1 MSEEGSVT
9 SGVNQDDRSSDAA
22 TNAPLITVG
31 IGASAGGLEAL
42 KPFVRNLPVQSNMAY
57 IVAQHVSPQHKSM
70 MVELL
75 TRSTELQVVSAHSGM
90 VIEKNLIYITPPSTD
105 VSVSKGRIVL
115 SEPHSTIGAKPS
127 IDFLFQSLS
136 QEMGEHAVGV
146 ILSGTGSDGTQGAR
160 AIMAGG
166 GIVIVQHPEDAKY
179 ESMPRSAMRAE
190 VVDLVLT
197 SPEIARQL
205 KKIASM
211 PRDRMSGL
219 ETGQSSLLLEELLNQ
234 IFKSTGYDFKNY
246 KEATLSRQVAR
257 RITALQMTDPAEYL
271 KFATDNDKELSELQK
286 SFLISVT
293 AFSRDP
299 DAWVELR
306 KILEKIIRG
315 KQPRDRIRIWVP
327 GCATG
332 EEVYSIAY
340 EMAEILGARLG
351 LYNIKVFGTDI
362 DQNAAEVA
370 RRGFY
375 PAAALANLEQN
386 VVENYFDPEGDGYK
400 VKKHI
405 REMVMFARH
414 DLVQDPPFLKMD
426 LISCRNVLIY
436 LKQSFQDRLFSV
448 FHYALNKEG
457 YLFLGK
463 SESVTQGNKLFEPVH
478 NKHKLYRRGS
488 GDGKR
493 VLPISQ
499 ADIPAPKVF
508 KSKSGRRPDREFVRR
523 KLGDVYLPP
532 SMLINDRLEP
542 VHLVGDI
549 RRYLNFPDGPA
560 DFTVT
565 SLLGIEVRSEVRAL
579 LQQCFRT
586 KSEVVG
592 HPITLQID
600 GEVERVRP
608 VLRYVDIEDLSEPG
622 VLMTLEPVSGSRLL
636 DGEAEAEALDAASR
650 NELNDLRRELE
661 GTREHMQALVEELE
675 TSNEELESLNE
686 ELQASSEELQSSNE
700 ELETINEELQASNE
714 ELATANEELEAKSS
728 EIVEMNDA
736 LLNIQNSVNMAIL
749 VVDPKL
755 KVLRYTPMAVK
766 IFGVMDSDI
775 GQPLTTLPC
784 YLNIEGLERKIHSV
798 VKTQKI
804 HVEETLKKDSTHLM
818 QISPYLDHM
827 GRCSGAVLTFSDVT
841 AIVAARTEKQLK
853 DRHFKLI
860 TESLREVIWLMD
872 PDEQSLAYIS
882 PSFESLWGLSRH
894 EVTQDPSQMLDVV
907 HEDDRNAL
915 ISRRELAVN
924 DQWTIN
930 YRLAPVDKSIKWLR
944 EQGSV
949 VRDERGAVQYLVVS
963 VADVSKLVTAEAN
976 SGERQDPG

>member
-1 MSEEGSVT
+1 MSGQHPDRPDADKTGSG
-9 SGVNQDDRSSDAA
+9 SDD
-22 TNAPLITVG
+22 APLITVG

-42 KPFVRNLPVQSNMAY
+42 KPFVRNLPEKSNMAY

-75 TRSTELQVVSAHSGM
+75 SRTTKLQVVEARSGM
-90 VIEKNLIYITPPSTD
+90 AIEKNLIYITPPNTD
-105 VSVSKGRIVL
+105 VSVSRGRIVL
-115 SEPHSTIGAKPS
+115 SAPHSTIGAKPS
-127 IDFLFQSLS
+127 IDYLFQSLS
-136 QEMGEHAVGV
+136 QEVGEHAIGV

-160 AIMAGG
+160 AIMAAG
-166 GIVIVQHPEDAKY
+166 GIVIVQDTEEAKY
-179 ESMPRSAMRAE
+179 DSMPRSAIRAE

-211 PRDRMSGL
+211 PRDRLSGL
-219 ETGQSSLLLEELLNQ
+219 DTGQSSLLLEELLSQ

-257 RITALQMTDPAEYL
+257 RITALQMADPAEYL
-271 KFATDNDKELSELQK
+271 DFATGNDRELSELQK

-299 DAWVELR
+299 EAWVELR
-306 KILEKIIRG
+306 KILEKIVRS

-340 EMAEILGARLG
+340 ELAEILGSKLG

-362 DQNAAEVA
+362 DANATEVA

-375 PAAALANLEQN
+375 PAAAVANLETGLI
-386 VVENYFDPEGDGYK
+386 EKYFDPEGDGYK

-448 FHYALNKEG
+448 FHYALNKDG

-463 SESVTQGNKLFEPVH
+463 SESVPQGNKLFESVH
-478 NKHKLYRRGS
+478 SKHKIYRRGS

-499 ADIPAPKVF
+499 AETPAPKVF
-508 KSKSGRRPDREFVRR
+508 KSHGGRRPDRDFVRK
-523 KLGDVYLPP
+523 KLSDVYLPP

-565 SLLGIEVRSEVRAL
+565 SLLGIEVRAEVRAL

-586 KSEVVG
+586 KGEVSG
-592 HPITLQID
+592 HPISLQVD
-600 GEVERVRP
+600 GVVERVRP

-622 VLMTLEPVSGSRLL
+622 VLMTLEPVSSARPVSEQ
-636 DGEAEAEALDAASR
+636 EAERALDEASHD
-650 NELNDLRRELE
+650 ELMDLRRELE

-714 ELATANEELEAKSS
+714 ELATANEELEAKST
-728 EIVEMNDA
+728 EIVEMNDT
-736 LLNIQNSVNMAIL
+736 LMNIQNSVNMAIL
-749 VVDPKL
+749 VVDPRL

-766 IFGVMDSDI
+766 IFGIMDSDI
-775 GQPLTTLPC
+775 GQPLNTLPC
-784 YLNIEGLERKIHSV
+784 YLNIEGLERKIHNV
-798 VKTQKI
+798 VSTQKI
-804 HVEETLKKDSTHLM
+804 HVEETLKKDSAYLM
-818 QISPYLDHM
+818 QIAPYLDHM
-827 GRCSGAVLTFSDVT
+827 GQCSGAVLTFSDVT
-841 AIVAARTEKQLK
+841 AIVSARIEKQTK

-860 TESLREVIWLMD
+860 TEYLHEVIWLME
-872 PDEQSLAYIS
+872 PDEQSMAYIS
-882 PSFESLWGLSRH
+882 PSFDGLWGIPRQQVML
-894 EVTQDPSQMLDVV
+894 DPSLMLDVV
-907 HEDDRNAL
+907 HEDDRSKL
-915 ISRRELAVN
+915 DSRRDLAEN
-924 DQWTIN
+924 DQWVVD
-930 YRLAPVDKSIKWLR
+930 YRLAPVDEPMKWLR
-944 EQGSV
+944 ERGSV
-949 VRDERGAVQYLVVS
+949 VRDEKGDVQYLVVS
-963 VADVSKLVTAEAN
+963 VADISQLVAAKASTENARAT
-976 SGERQDPG
+976 D

>member
-1 MSEEGSVT
+1 MSGQ
-9 SGVNQDDRSSDAA
+9 GPDSSDTVGGQSAD
-22 TNAPLITVG
+22 APLIVVG

-42 KPFVRNLPVQSNMAY
+42 KPFVRNLPTESNMAY
-57 IVAQHVSPQHKSM
+57 IIAQHVSPQHKSM

-75 TRSTELQVVSAHSGM
+75 SRTTNLQVVEARSGM
-90 VIEKNLIYITPPSTD
+90 AIEKNLIYITPPNTD
-105 VSVSKGRIVL
+105 ASVSKGRIVL
-115 SEPHSTIGAKPS
+115 SDPHSKIGAKPS
-127 IDFLFQSLS
+127 IDYLFQSLA
-136 QEMGEHAVGV
+136 QEIGEHAIGV

-160 AIMAGG
+160 AIMAAG
-166 GIVIVQHPEDAKY
+166 GIVIAQDTEDAKY
-179 ESMPRSAMRAE
+179 DSMPRSAIRAE
-190 VVDLVLT
+190 VVDLVLS

-211 PRDRMSGL
+211 PRDRMQGL
-219 ETGQSSLLLEELLNQ
+219 DTGQSSLLLEELLNQ

-257 RITALQMTDPAEYL
+257 RITALQMNDPSDYL
-271 KFATDNDKELSELQK
+271 DFATNNDKELSELQK

-293 AFSRDP
+293 AFSRDA
-299 DAWVELR
+299 DAWEELR
-306 KILEKIIRG
+306 GVLEKIIRN

-332 EEVYSIAY
+332 EEVYTIAY
-340 EMAEILGARLG
+340 ELAEILGSKLG

-362 DQNAAEVA
+362 DATATEVA

-375 PAAALANLEQN
+375 PAASVVNLKPQLIEK
-386 VVENYFDPEGDGYK
+386 YFGPEGDGFK

-448 FHYALNKEG
+448 FHYALNQEG

-463 SESVTQGNKLFEPVH
+463 SESVAQGNKLFEPVH
-478 NKHKLYRRGS
+478 NKHKIYRRGG

-499 ADIPAPKVF
+499 AESPAPKVF
-508 KSKSGRRPDREFVRR
+508 KSQARRRPDRDFVRQ
-523 KLGDVYLPP
+523 KLSDVYLPP

-565 SLLGIEVRSEVRAL
+565 SLLGIEVRAEVRAL

-586 KSEVVG
+586 KGEVTG
-592 HPITLQID
+592 HPISLQVE
-600 GEVERVRP
+600 GVVERVRP
-608 VLRYVDIEDLSEPG
+608 VMRYVDIEDLAESG
-622 VLMTLEPVSGSRLL
+622 VLLTLEPVNNTHASGVDYSPEEL
-636 DGEAEAEALDAASR
+636 DEASR
-650 NELNDLRRELE
+650 DELLDLRRELE

-728 EIVEMNDA
+728 EIVEMNDT
-736 LLNIQNSVNMAIL
+736 LTNIQNSVNMAIL
-749 VVDPKL
+749 VVDPRLKL
-755 KVLRYTPMAVK
+755 MRYTPMAVK
-766 IFGVMDSDI
+766 IFGIMDSDI
-775 GQPLTTLPC
+775 GQPLNTLPC
-784 YLNIEGLERKIHSV
+784 YLNIEGLERKIHHVIS
-798 VKTQKI
+798 TQKI
-804 HVEETLKKDSTHLM
+804 HIEETLKKDSAYLM

-827 GRCSGAVLTFSDVT
+827 GRCSGAVLTFSDVG
-841 AIVAARTEKQLK
+841 ALVSARLEKQTQE
-853 DRHFKLI
+853 RHFKLV
-860 TESLREVIWLMD
+860 TEYMHEVIWLMA
-872 PDEQSLAYIS
+872 PDEQSLVYIS
-882 PSFESLWGLSRH
+882 PSFDEVWGVSRH
-894 EVTQDPSQMLDVV
+894 KVAENPALMLDVV
-907 HEDDRNAL
+907 HEDDRHML
-915 ISRRELAVN
+915 QSRLELAEN
-924 DQWTIN
+924 DQWLIQ
-930 YRLAPVDKSIKWLR
+930 YRLADVNRPIKHLQER
-944 EQGSV
+944 GFV
-949 VRDERGAVQYLVVS
+949 ARDEKGEVQYLVVS
-963 VADVSKLVTAEAN
+963 VSDISQLRAAEVSAGNADSE
-976 SGERQDPG
+976 D